1 MILIQSEHLD
11 CSLCADE
18 MFTNSESVRYITHNS
33 CAISVVPP
41 FNRLWARVSAVV
53 LA

>member
-18 MFTNSESVRYITHNS
+18 MFTNSESKKETTEIN
-33 CAISVVPP
+33 
-41 FNRLWARVSAVV
+41 
-53 LA
+53 